1 MKIKLISPAR
11 NPESGECFWDSKT
24 SCQMT
29 GYKANVAPLALP
41 TLAALTPSDM
51 NVVLT
56 DEKIEP
62 IDFDEKLDLVG
73 ITAMSA
79 NIVRAYEVADEYR
92 NRGVPVVMGGIHV
105 SMLPNEASEHCDS
118 VVVGEAEEKSNQIS
132 LRKRKEGDVGKYD
145 LEEFIEYFSD
155 EVDKSLENVQ

>member
-11 NPESGECFWDSKT
+11 KPESGECFWDSKT

-62 IDFDEKLDLVG
+62 IDFDGKLDLVG

-105 SMLPNEASEHCDS
+105 SMLPNEASEHCDA
-118 VVVGEAEEKSNQIS
+118 VVVGEAEEIWERV
-132 LRKRKEGDVGKYD
+132 LRDAQKKD
-145 LEEFIEYFSD
+145 LQKLYRAEQFHNPVRYR
-155 EVDKSLENVQ
+155 